1 MLVKRAKGELT
12 DEDGLELNPEFKEKL
27 KNEQSESGTID
38 DEGVIVEIQEEDFS
52 GSATQTDKS

>member
-1 MLVKRAKGELT
+1 MT

-52 GSATQTDKS
+52 GSATQTDES